1 MSEINISSENEQLTT
16 AAIITVVQD
25 VLRRWYLILAAAV
38 MAALLAFVYVDF
50 TYTPVYKTTA
60 TFVVSS
66 ASTTSTTYT
75 NLSSATNTAA
85 AFTEVFNS
93 SILRQKVLK
102 EMDMPYFDGK
112 ITAEV
117 APDTNL
123 LVMSVTGSDPRSVF
137 LMSKGV
143 IEHHHVVSEK
153 ALAGIVMELLD
164 APDAPVRPINS
175 PDTFNKVTKAAMFAA
190 VVVAGI
196 IMALSYLSDRIRS
209 RKEADT
215 KLSCHVL
222 GELYH
227 ERKNKTLK
235 GRLTKN
241 KRSILITDPLT
252 SFIYTE
258 SVHKLA
264 GRVDR
269 HRHKGEH
276 IIMVTSVLE
285 NEGKSTVAANLALSM
300 AKKGKKILLIDC
312 DLRRPKISRL
322 LDQLR
327 PDYVFGAIPIFTPHR
342 NMLDFEPYRA
352 NQQDIASLSGFLSRW
367 GLDAP
372 ALLESAL
379 QNTPSA
385 VLRRFREQV
394 DLASRFNQPQN
405 EMYLTIHPDC
415 TLYYGNTGAETR
427 CLGDLRHLDIGK
439 TADILMHLPG
449 NRDYGAFY
457 HIDALSDTDTLCNAL
472 NVLPQVLVYGDFEG
486 VLYRALVHL
495 DIPTILLY
503 PTK

>member
-1 MSEINISSENEQLTT
+1 
-16 AAIITVVQD
+16 
-25 VLRRWYLILAAAV
+25 
-38 MAALLAFVYVDF
+38 
-50 TYTPVYKTTA
+50 
-60 TFVVSS
+60 
-66 ASTTSTTYT
+66 
-75 NLSSATNTAA
+75 
-85 AFTEVFNS
+85 
-93 SILRQKVLK
+93 
-102 EMDMPYFDGK
+102 MDMPYFDGK

-312 DLRRPKISRL
+312 DLRKPSFNLIFDLPK
-322 LDQLR
+322 
-327 PDYVFGAIPIFTPHR
+327 
-342 NMLDFEPYRA
+342 A
-352 NQQDIASLSGFLSRW
+352 N
-367 GLDAP
+367 
-372 ALLESAL
+372 
-379 QNTPSA
+379 
-385 VLRRFREQV
+385 V
-394 DLASRFNQPQN
+394 
-405 EMYLTIHPDC
+405 
-415 TLYYGNTGAETR
+415 
-427 CLGDLRHLDIGK
+427 
-439 TADILMHLPG
+439 
-449 NRDYGAFY
+449 
-457 HIDALSDTDTLCNAL
+457 ALSDVLKGKATLAQAVKYLEHKDIYLLPARKSIKTATELLNSKAMENLMKEASQAYDLVIVDVPPMAAASDAENLCEFVDASLLVVRQNMANADQINEAAEML
-472 NVLPQVLVYGDFEG
+472 GRSNHLLGCVFNNVYGSGNFAP
-486 VLYRALVHL
+486 VYRYGAYGKYGKYGKYSKYGKYGQYGYGKYGRYGSYKSDSSEV
-495 DIPTILLY
+495 
-503 PTK
+503 K